1 MLVKQYMNMRFKS
14 TSEGKKKQKK
24 KCEEHHYLATPATTI
39 QAKSYIEKIY
49 MKEVKDVK
57 SNVPRV

>member
-1 MLVKQYMNMRFKS
+1 MNMRFKS